1 MVQRLIYKHVG
12 TPMPHRNGDIYFV
25 SIFIL
30 LNSQSGRVKTDSFV
44 PIKQT
49 LAPVSRIHK
58 ELFRSMVPK
67 AYNGMYRERQRDG
80 SGEVKGLTPQ
90 A

>member
-1 MVQRLIYKHVG
+1 MVQRLIYKHIG
-12 TPMPHRNGDIYFV
+12 TPMPDRNGDIYFV

-49 LAPVSRIHK
+49 LAPVSRIHN
-58 ELFRSMVPK
+58 ELFRSMVPQ
-67 AYNGMYRERQRDG
+67 AYNGMYRECI
-80 SGEVKGLTPQ
+80 VKGEGSHSTGLI